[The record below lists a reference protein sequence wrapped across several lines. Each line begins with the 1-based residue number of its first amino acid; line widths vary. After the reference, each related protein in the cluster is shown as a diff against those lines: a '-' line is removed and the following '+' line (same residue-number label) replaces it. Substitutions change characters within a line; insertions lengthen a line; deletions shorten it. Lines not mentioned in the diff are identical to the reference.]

1 MTRYL
6 FDHWEDGSTSP
17 TRTLTVTSD
26 ITIKA
31 TYVAV
36 TRKLTYEST
45 PIAVAATIDTTPIPS
60 ASTIEVE
67 DGATITITVPSEVE
81 A

>member
-1 MTRYL
+1 MLYR
-6 FDHWEDGSTSP
+6 FNHWEDGSTTP

-26 ITIKA
+26 ITIRA

-36 TRKLTYEST
+36 TRKVTYEST
-45 PIAVAATIDTTPIPS
+45 PISVEATIDATPVPS
-60 ASTIEVE
+60 GGVIEVE
-67 DGATITITVPSEVE
+67 DGATITISVPSEVE